1 MPPGTGLSLQRI
13 VVLLHLCPRHTPGAL
28 ALLECPDSAK
38 LVAGYL
44 RAFACASTETR
55 FSHPAPVWLLLDLSD
70 PPAQARPFPSASP
83 AFPAWA
89 GTANDWAS
97 LITCRE
103 RGIRKSRITAL
114 RGNIGPGSCEPL
126 AACPSTDQY
135 LTLFYVCFWV
145 STPYFTH
152 IVDSVTSNS

>member
-44 RAFACASTETR
+44 PAFARASTETR

-70 PPAQARPFPSASP
+70 PPSASQ
-83 AFPAWA
+83 ALSVSLSSFPCV
-89 GTANDWAS
+89 G
-97 LITCRE
+97 
-103 RGIRKSRITAL
+103 
-114 RGNIGPGSCEPL
+114 GNI
-126 AACPSTDQY
+126 
-135 LTLFYVCFWV
+135 
-145 STPYFTH
+145 
-152 IVDSVTSNS
+152 